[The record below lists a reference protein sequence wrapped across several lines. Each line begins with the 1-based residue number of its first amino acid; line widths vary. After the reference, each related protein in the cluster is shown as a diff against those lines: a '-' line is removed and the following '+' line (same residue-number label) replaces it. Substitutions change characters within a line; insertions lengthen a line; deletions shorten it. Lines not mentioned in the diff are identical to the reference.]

1 MIQSIWSFKVP
12 GWCTVLEVRMAGWS
26 LRRGNGREDCEG
38 LFLDLAGG
46 FLDELTL
53 ESLIS
58 LYTHGSCIFPSECS
72 TCIKCRRGLWSGQQR
87 NSSCV
92 VLGPREGQCA
102 CWNQEIWVQMPAPPC
117 PSPKPCW
124 SFLCFLTFDSPIFLP
139 HYRVVWG
146 LIGDLIVRLVQDLVT
161 ADVQRIAVVL
171 GIGCQRGLQSQTA
184 RLESRL
190 LHLWLSDLGGVM
202 WHPRPVSICKVRKRL
217 IKT

>member
-72 TCIKCRRGLWSGQQR
+72 TCIKCRRRLWSGQQQ

-124 SFLCFLTFDSPIFLP
+124 SFLCFLTFDGPIFLP

-146 LIGDLIVRLVQDLVT
+146 VNRWSNCTPGSRPGYSRCAEDSSGAGHWLSTWAPESDCQAWIQTPPLMAVWPWGSYVT
-161 ADVQRIAVVL
+161 SPS
-171 GIGCQRGLQSQTA
+171 C
-184 RLESRL
+184 
-190 LHLWLSDLGGVM
+190 LHL
-202 WHPRPVSICKVRKRL
+202 
-217 IKT
+217 